1 MEYHVTVSNHA
12 LDEMVLAASESF
24 VLGNAR
30 QWGAVEIH
38 GYLWGSRRETEDVEY
53 IDVDKFSV
61 STSAVGDEESVA
73 FDERVARIKNSILGY
88 WSPHYHF
95 LGSFHTHPYPSLE
108 DVNNNKGWEFSDDDK
123 ATILGDEDVWEL
135 SHPGTPIAMVM
146 AVTKMA
152 AVYDSFVGVKAGRL
166 EFNVGNLRFWLSV
179 AVGEVSSGKEKVFS
193 TDNILFNPHSR
204 HYNRAGARLDGVD

>member
-1 MEYHVTVSNHA
+1 MRWMKWC
-12 LDEMVLAASESF
+12 LRPASLSCSGT
-24 VLGNAR
+24 LGNGGPLKFTAIYGEVAVR
-30 QWGAVEIH
+30 RRMSNTLTLTNSALALRPWVTRNRLRLTKESHASKTQFSATGA
-38 GYLWGSRRETEDVEY
+38 
-53 IDVDKFSV
+53 
-61 STSAVGDEESVA
+61 
-73 FDERVARIKNSILGY
+73 
-88 WSPHYHF
+88 PHYHF